1 MVETLVTSPPIGQDN
16 TGLVYLLGTA
26 AGRPGSLH
34 LYTVPAEGGDI
45 RQIAAAILSCQNK
58 NIYFRCVTC
67 ELVTSRGEQ
76 CARSSVSMNPGS
88 SHYVHTC
95 LGQVT
100 RHTCG

>member
-1 MVETLVTSPPIGQDN
+1 M
-16 TGLVYLLGTA
+16 Y
-26 AGRPGSLH
+26 
-34 LYTVPAEGGDI
+34 
-45 RQIAAAILSCQNK
+45 QNK

-76 CARSSVSMNPGS
+76 CARSSVSMNPGT

-100 RHTCG
+100 RHTCIE

>member
-1 MVETLVTSPPIGQDN
+1 MPE
-16 TGLVYLLGTA
+16 
-26 AGRPGSLH
+26 
-34 LYTVPAEGGDI
+34 
-45 RQIAAAILSCQNK
+45 CQNK

-76 CARSSVSMNPGS
+76 CARSSVSMNPGT

-100 RHTCG
+100 RHTCIYYLGMYLGNTGVRAAEDE